1 MNMGLRESFSVL
13 FSLEKCPEME
23 LLDHIVVLFLVKLHS
38 FPQWLLQRLV
48 SFWAPIKLSSLSII
62 W

>member
-48 SFWAPIKLSSLSII
+48 SFWAPIKPSSLSII